1 MKASEALNR
10 LAQLPQFQES
20 KTGKSGL
27 VWRVLNLETN
37 VGYTGRF
44 TADRQVDD
52 EQGLQSFGNASAGG
66 GSEAILDEKLRALVE
81 YFERRAAR

>member
-20 KTGKSGL
+20 KTGKAGL

-37 VGYTGRF
+37 VGYAGRL
-44 TADRQVDD
+44 TANREVDED
-52 EQGLQSFGNASAGG
+52 VGLQSFGNASAGG
-66 GSEAILDEKLRALVE
+66 GSEPIQGDRLRALVE
-81 YFERRAAR
+81 YFERRAGR